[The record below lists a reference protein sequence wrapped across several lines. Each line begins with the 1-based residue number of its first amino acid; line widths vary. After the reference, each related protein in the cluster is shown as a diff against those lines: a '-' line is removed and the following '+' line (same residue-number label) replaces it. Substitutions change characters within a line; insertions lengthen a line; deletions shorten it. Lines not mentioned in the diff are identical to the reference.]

1 MDQKAGAQISTRAF
15 IQSLLILFLLMLAAG
30 ILTRVIPTGSYTRIE
45 EAGRE
50 LIDPATFQYTSPPD
64 YPVWRWFTA
73 PLETLW
79 GPDGL
84 TIIIIILF
92 LLMIGSSFAILDKSG
107 LMKAALARIVNTYA
121 GRKYQL
127 LWIVSLFFMTMGAFF
142 GIFEEVVPLVPL
154 MLGLSYFLGWDAL
167 VGLGMSILA
176 VNMGFSAAI
185 TNPFTIGVA
194 QNIAG
199 LPLFSGAW
207 FRVLIFITIYLVYT
221 RFLTA
226 YARKIEKEPQT
237 SPVYLED
244 QAERAKYDRLDVE
257 KGSQVEPTKM
267 RRAMTWLAGCLLLIL
282 LILILGPLTPAISS
296 VSLPVVGLLFFIAG
310 IGASLLSGASISKI
324 RQALLEGIGGIAPAI
339 PLILMAASIKHI
351 VANGGIL
358 DTILHNAS
366 QAFSQA
372 SPFVATLI
380 IYFLALFI
388 EFFIGSGS
396 AKAFLVMPIILPLA
410 DLVGVTRQVAVTAYC
425 FGDGFSNMVY
435 PTNAVLLIS
444 LGLTTVG
451 YSKWLRW
458 TWRLWLGILLVTIIF
473 LGVGVAIQ
481 FGPF

>member
-1 MDQKAGAQISTRAF
+1 MSSQLAVIQELKKRGA
-15 IQSLLILFLLMLAAG
+15 
-30 ILTRVIPTGSYTRIE
+30 
-45 EAGRE
+45 E

-64 YPVWRWFTA
+64 YPIWRWFTA
-73 PLETLW
+73 PLETIW

-107 LMKAALARIVNTYA
+107 LMKAALARIVKAYA

-207 FRVLIFITIYLVYT
+207 FRVLIFLTIYLVYT

-237 SPVYLED
+237 SLVYVED

-257 KGSQVEPTKM
+257 TGSQVEPIKM

-296 VSLPVVGLLFFIAG
+296 VSLPLVGLLFFIAG
-310 IGASLLSGASISKI
+310 IGASLLSGATNLKN
-324 RQALLEGIGGIAPAI
+324 QAGSSGRHRGHSAC
-339 PLILMAASIKHI
+339 
-351 VANGGIL
+351 
-358 DTILHNAS
+358 D
-366 QAFSQA
+366 
-372 SPFVATLI
+372 PFDPDGCQYQT
-380 IYFLALFI
+380 
-388 EFFIGSGS
+388 
-396 AKAFLVMPIILPLA
+396 
-410 DLVGVTRQVAVTAYC
+410 YC
-425 FGDGFSNMVY
+425 CQRRY
-435 PTNAVLLIS
+435 P
-444 LGLTTVG
+444 
-451 YSKWLRW
+451 
-458 TWRLWLGILLVTIIF
+458 
-473 LGVGVAIQ
+473 
-481 FGPF
+481 